1 MNLKTTTWLLLV
13 ALGAAT
19 GADAQQRHAFSAKQA
34 ADYAGKNNVQ
44 VKNALID
51 ISIQEQ
57 TNREV
62 TAAAYPQINANAGIT
77 YNPLV
82 LAQRF
87 PNFIALGTYGVLA
100 QEGVKNGSGQSI
112 QMPADVGFIEAA
124 FGTKWTNNAGVSLQ
138 QLLFEGQVFVGLQ
151 ARRATME
158 FARKGAEVTEEG
170 IRANVYKIYYQLAAA
185 KYQIGILDANLVRLD
200 KLAADTRKLY
210 EAGFAEKLDIDK
222 VTVQRNNLA
231 TEKLKVLN
239 QVDNGYL
246 GLKLLLGMPTTDS
259 LVLTDTVSYEQVRSG
274 VLDATQYTYADRK
287 EFQYAEKGIELGK
300 YNIKRYKLTRLPTV
314 ALSSGYNVLRQSDK
328 FGFGGPWSKGASIG
342 LNVSVPVFDGFARA
356 ARIQRSQLQL
366 QQSQNQLEGLKLVID
381 RDVQQARN
389 NYTNALATLENQ
401 KRNLELAEK
410 VYNQTK
416 KKYEIGSGSQT
427 EITNADADLRV
438 SQSNYI
444 NALYDALVAKV
455 DFLKAT
461 GKLQ

>member
-1 MNLKTTTWLLLV
+1 MNTRTNTWLLLLS
-13 ALGAAT
+13 LGASL
-19 GADAQQRHAFSAKQA
+19 GAGAQQRHALSAKGA
-34 ADYAGKNNVQ
+34 ADYASKNNVQ
-44 VKNALID
+44 VRNALID
-51 ISIQEQ
+51 IAIQEQ

-62 TAAAYPQINANAGIT
+62 TAAAYPQIAANAGIT

-100 QEGVKNGSGQSI
+100 QEGVKNGTGSTI
-112 QMPADVGFIEAA
+112 EMPSDVGFIEAA
-124 FGTKWTNNAGVSLQ
+124 FGTKWTNNAGVTLQ

-170 IRANVYKIYYQLAAA
+170 IRANVYKIYYQLAAS
-185 KYQIGILDANLVRLD
+185 KFQVSILDANIARLE
-200 KLAADTRKLY
+200 KLASDTRKLY
-210 EAGFAEKLDIDK
+210 DAGFAEKLDIDK
-222 VTVQRNNLA
+222 VTVQLNNLS

-239 QVDNGYL
+239 GVDNGYL
-246 GLKLLLGMPTTDS
+246 GLKLLLGMPAADT
-259 LVLTDTVSYEQVRSG
+259 LLLTDTVSYEDVRSG

-287 EFQYAEKGIELGK
+287 EFQYAEKGIELNK
-300 YNIKRYKLTRLPTV
+300 YNIRRYKLTQLPTV
-314 ALSSGYNVLRQSDK
+314 ALSSNYSLLRQADK
-328 FGFGGPWSKGASIG
+328 FGFGGPWSKGAAVG

-356 ARIQRSQLQL
+356 ARVQRSRLQL
-366 QQSQNQLEGLKLVID
+366 QQSENQLEGLKLVID
-381 RDVQQARN
+381 RDVQLARN
-389 NYTNALATLENQ
+389 NFSNALATLDNQ
-401 KRNLELAEK
+401 KRNMELAEK

-416 KKYEIGSGSQT
+416 KKYEIGSGSNT
-427 EITNADADLRV
+427 EITNANADLRV
-438 SQSNYI
+438 AQSNYI